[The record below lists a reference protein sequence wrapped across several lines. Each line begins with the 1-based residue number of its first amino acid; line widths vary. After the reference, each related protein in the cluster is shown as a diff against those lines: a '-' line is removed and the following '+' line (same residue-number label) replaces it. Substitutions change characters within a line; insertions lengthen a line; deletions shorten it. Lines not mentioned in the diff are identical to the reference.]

1 MDQESLR
8 IDTYG
13 MRMRGMVCF
22 KILQRKDFAGVAEN
36 IRSMKFR
43 VLAFLVLTLGLRCP
57 AIAQVLTPME
67 LNDPKLQRLQQ
78 RHFRTMVDIGG
89 EIQRYKFPYP
99 FYLSRL
105 LDVDLA
111 KMKEV
116 DQRSIRFDFY
126 KGETMLEVTGN
137 YYASYNAD
145 TMSAESRLKTTFEQV
160 VVPILKIEVP
170 HFPDDSDFASFA
182 IEVSH
187 HVREKIMGVRG
198 EHAENV
204 TVIIPVPS
212 AQKLVDA
219 KSDDQKQTAVLE
231 ARIYLNGQP
240 YSLWIHE
247 GPSPEDWQDRY
258 GPPIDKKQP
267 TGAVTAPLSNMPAA
281 PSTGVSPNLL
291 KTTPTAMRILTPEAL
306 ATLQHN
312 HQDTIDRM
320 ARSLDK
326 EAHFVSYAPP
336 TFIGFRQGA
345 YLQLSMSAQ
354 LDAPSETSRYKQAAL
369 AFDEHISHLVRPLLD
384 FFPGEDD
391 FDGIDF
397 SAIVHLKSDESK
409 TESVEFFFPFR
420 TMRCFAS
427 YDCTGQQLI
436 DSGTVV
442 INGERSALDLQVAEG
457 KN

>member
-1 MDQESLR
+1 
-8 IDTYG
+8 
-13 MRMRGMVCF
+13 
-22 KILQRKDFAGVAEN
+22 
-36 IRSMKFR
+36 MKFR
-43 VLAFLVLTLGLRCP
+43 VPVLLVTILVLLCP
-57 AIAQVLTPME
+57 AIAQVVTPIE

-78 RHFRTMVDIGG
+78 RNFRKLVDIGG

-99 FYLSRL
+99 FYLSRV
-105 LDVDLA
+105 LDVDLT

-116 DQRSIRFDFY
+116 DQRSIRFDIY
-126 KGETMLEVTGN
+126 KGETVLEITGN

-145 TMSAESRLKTTFEQV
+145 SMNAESRLKATFEQV
-160 VVPILKIEVP
+160 IVPILKIEVP
-170 HFPDDSDFASFA
+170 HFPDDSEFASFA

-187 HVREKIMGVRG
+187 HAREKIMGVHQ

-204 TVIIPVPS
+204 TFIIPVIS

-231 ARIYLNGQP
+231 ARIYLNGEP
-240 YSLWIHE
+240 YALWIHE
-247 GPSPEDWQDRY
+247 GPPPEDWQDRY
-258 GPPIDKKQP
+258 APPEKKKQP
-267 TGAVTAPLSNMPAA
+267 AAEVAATTTGQPAT
-281 PSTGVSPNLL
+281 PSSGVSPNLL
-291 KTTPTAMRILTPEAL
+291 KTTPTSIRILTPEAL
-306 ATLQHN
+306 AKLQHS
-312 HQDTIDRM
+312 HQDTVDRM
-320 ARSLDK
+320 VKSLDK
-326 EAHFVSYAPP
+326 EAHFVTYAPP

-345 YLQLSMSAQ
+345 YLQLSMSTQ

-369 AFDEHISHLVRPLLD
+369 AFDEHISHLIRPLLD
-384 FFPGEDD
+384 FFPGEND

-397 SAIVHLKSDESK
+397 SAVIHVKSGDSK

-420 TMRCFAS
+420 TMRCFVS